1 MPTKTKLR
9 EMERLK
15 ATSYLVPINAI
26 DKQRR
31 ETEAQVKRIMEARA
45 ERGSAT
51 QAAHQELEDHQNERN
66 TERET
71 VNGGTRLEFISGKE
85 NN

>member
-9 EMERLK
+9 KMERLK
-15 ATSYLVPINAI
+15 ATSYLVPINAT
-26 DKQRR
+26 DEQRR
-31 ETEAQVKRIMEARA
+31 ETEAQVKSIMDGRA
-45 ERGSAT
+45 ERGRAI
-51 QAAHQELEDHQNERN
+51 QAAQQEFEDHQNERN

-71 VNGGTRLEFISGKE
+71 LNGGTRLEFISCKE